1 MALRIH
7 LPVSETLKKRSLL
20 QRMVFLYGLLIL
32 CLLLIVA
39 RLIELQLLSRD
50 EYTTKAQQQHLEGV
64 VLPARRGEI
73 LARNSKT
80 GETMILATNITLD
93 LVYVDPLICDDPA
106 FVAETLSEILIT
118 DLVYQSCAA
127 GSRLCSRELLPYFS
141 SVFDP
146 LQLAKQSLSGSLM
159 EPLPVHSDRR
169 IAEDIDDITEIRRRF
184 ARDVEQKISE
194 KRVTFVPLKYGA
206 TKPQMEAVSA
216 LSISGI
222 SLNREQNLVYANPE
236 QVSQQRLGTIVRQI
250 SPILEIDPVL
260 LERML
265 RSRPLRYVSVM
276 RQIPPKVSIALK
288 DKLLTSLQETSQ
300 QRAQST
306 TPQEAERIVD
316 PLRSVALIPEHWR
329 YYPDATIASQVV
341 GFLNTNQEA
350 QYGIERT
357 FDPLLRGQE
366 GLISS
371 VSDLRGGQIVRA
383 EQKIINA
390 KDGDTIILTI
400 DPFIQREVETI
411 LTQAL
416 ERYQAE
422 SGQVVVMD
430 PSSGRILALA
440 NVPLFDRNAYGLVY
454 EKEPLALPP
463 EKEKEVVVELYH
475 PESNVRIVKAY
486 ASDVFT
492 QEGRARLSEKTRA
505 ALEEVEKEYDLQDI
519 TRYYTYLGENVR
531 REIFPTALPGIWLKF
546 RNNIGVGAYLNRTI
560 QEIYEPGSVMKPIT
574 MASAIDQGEVVPE
587 DTYNDTG
594 PVQVDEYTIKNALLI
609 HYGVVTMTN
618 CLEFSIN
625 TCMTSVSAK
634 LGKKLFHRMIERF
647 GFGKVTNIELEDE
660 LPGAILPWRNWSNA
674 LLSTA
679 AFGQGISSTPL
690 QMITAFAALA
700 NGGKLVHPTIVH
712 STLDAETGEA
722 LFQPSPPEQIITP
735 STSETITAMLV
746 SSVNNGYAKTA
757 KVPGYRIAGK
767 TGTSQIAGPGGRYE
781 SGTGSTIASFLG
793 YAPTDNPKFV
803 VLVKIDRPKHKATAH
818 GAGTAAPTFKEIA
831 TFLFKYY
838 GIPPDEE

>member
-1 MALRIH
+1 MALRIQ

-20 QRMVFLYGLLIL
+20 QRMVFLYGFLML
-32 CLLLIVA
+32 CLLLIIA
-39 RLIELQLLSRD
+39 RLVELQVLNRD
-50 EYTTKAQQQHLEGV
+50 EYTAKAQQQHLEGV

-73 LARNSKT
+73 LAKNSKT

-93 LVYVDPLICDDPA
+93 LVYVDPLITDQPA

-118 DLVYQSCAA
+118 DEVHHSCSQ
-127 GSRLCSRELLPYFS
+127 GSRSCPRELLPYFS
-141 SVFDP
+141 TVFDP
-146 LQLAKQSLSGSLM
+146 LQVARRVASGSLM
-159 EPLPVHSDRR
+159 EPLPVGQERR
-169 IAEDIDDITEIRRRF
+169 IPEKVDNITEIRRRF
-184 ARDVEQKISE
+184 ARDVELKIAE

-206 TKPQMEAVSA
+206 MKSQMDA
-216 LSISGI
+216 LYNLGI
-222 SLNREQNLVYANPE
+222 AGLSLNRDQNLVYANPE
-236 QVSQQRLGTIVRQI
+236 DVPQQRIGTIVRQI

-276 RQIPPKVSIALK
+276 RQVPPKISIALK
-288 DKLLTSLQETSQ
+288 DRLLHSLQETSLKK
-300 QRAQST
+300 AQSA
-306 TPQEAERIVD
+306 TPEEAERIVD

-329 YYPDATIASQVV
+329 YYPDGTIASQVV

-383 EQKIINA
+383 EQKIVNA
-390 KDGDTIILTI
+390 KDGDTIVLTI
-400 DPFIQREVETI
+400 DPFIQREVEVI
-411 LTQAL
+411 LTEAL
-416 ERYQAE
+416 LRYQAE
-422 SGQVVVMD
+422 SAQVVVMD
-430 PSSGRILALA
+430 PYSGRILALA
-440 NVPLFDRNAYGLVY
+440 NAPLFDRNAYGLVY
-454 EKEPLALPP
+454 EKEPITLLP

-475 PESNVRIVKAY
+475 PETNIRIVKAY
-486 ASDVFT
+486 ANDVFT
-492 QEGRARLSEKTRA
+492 REGRLRLSEKTRA

-531 REIFPTALPGIWLKF
+531 REIFPTQLPGVWLKF

-587 DTYNDTG
+587 DAYNDTG

-634 LGKKLFHRMIERF
+634 LGKKLFHRMLERF

-660 LPGAILPWRNWSNA
+660 VPGEILPWRNWSNA

-712 STLDAETGEA
+712 STLDADTGED
-722 LFQPSPPEQIITP
+722 LFTPTPPEQIIT
-735 STSETITAMLV
+735 SGTSQTITAMLV

-757 KVPGYRIAGK
+757 KVRGYRIAGK

-781 SGTGSTIASFLG
+781 SGTGSTIASFIG
-793 YAPTDNPKFV
+793 YAPPDKPKFV
-803 VLVKIDRPKHKATAH
+803 VLVKIDRPKYKATAH
-818 GAGTAAPTFKEIA
+818 GASTAAPTFKEIA
-831 TFLFKYY
+831 TFLFTYY
-838 GIPPDEE
+838 GIPPDED